1 MFSWFSNKQK
11 IHTTTDIHSHL
22 VPGIDDGVKS
32 TSEALTILRK
42 LASWGY
48 ERVITTPHIYA
59 EYYPNTPEVIKSGVA
74 RVQEAAQAEGIPV
87 KLEAAAEYFIDETL
101 MERLKN
107 KEELLCF
114 GKGRY
119 VLVET
124 GFYSKPLIFQEVMF
138 AMKTQGYTPILA
150 HPERYEYLQSD
161 FGWLRQIRE
170 QGVKLQVSIPSLAG
184 LYGPQPRAIAQKLF
198 GESLV
203 DFVGSDIHKPG
214 QLEVLKKGLQVKV
227 KPNNLLND
235 HIG

>member
-32 TSEALTILRK
+32 TSEALQILRK

-48 ERVITTPHIYA
+48 ERVVTTPHIYA
-59 EYYPNTPEVIKSGVA
+59 EYYPNTPEVIKSGA
-74 RVQEAAQAEGIPV
+74 AKVQEALKAEGIPIQ
-87 KLEAAAEYFIDETL
+87 LEVAAEYFIDESL
-101 MERLKN
+101 VERLRQ
-107 KEELLCF
+107 KEELLHF
-114 GKGRY
+114 GAKKY

-138 AMKTQGYTPILA
+138 AMKTQGYTPVLA
-150 HPERYEYLQSD
+150 HPERYEYLMAD
-161 FGWLRQIRE
+161 FGWLREIRE

-184 LYGPQPRAIAQKLF
+184 LYGPQPKAIAQKLF

-203 DFVGSDIHKPG
+203 DFVGSDIHKPA
-214 QLEVLKKGLQVKV
+214 QLGVLEKGLQVKV
-227 KPNNLLND
+227 KPNNILND
-235 HIG
+235 QIG